1 MTSHRDGRAKSFVG
15 GEIMNEQMRQR
26 RGRLWMIVAVLT
38 IGGMLLAACGGSKT
52 TPAPAQSPT
61 TDTKDATAAAIAS
74 ATGNPNIPTLH
85 DVVELAPPVPQD
97 GGSQP
102 GALPNATL
110 TYQMSSDIPSAD
122 PAVDS
127 WGNIYPLVFMPLLS
141 LTPDN
146 RVAQYAA
153 ENMQLSD
160 DGMTYTFKLRKTFF
174 SDGVAVTAGDYA
186 FGMQRVCDPV
196 VAGSYSNVFF
206 DIVGCQDWRS
216 ADESSVSQDQMNELR
231 QAVEESIKAIAEDTL
246 QIKISHPAGYFPYVL
261 TLWMTDPVRRDLVEN
276 DPGGW
281 WKNPDT
287 YLGNGPFRVTKY
299 TPNQEWVFEPNPHF
313 PLGKPGISKLTL
325 KIIPSSATALLAYQ
339 TGELD
344 IYALSTSQ
352 YPQVLSNPV
361 LKPDLIELLSPSTMW
376 LYLNMEDPPFDSL
389 EVRQAFAS
397 AMNRE
402 LYIQQVNSGAGQPA
416 GTLLY
421 PGIPGYQT
429 EYQQAYDPDR
439 AKALLADAGYPGG
452 KDFPAIKLYFDGSDD
467 LSKKDALFWS
477 DQFKQVLGVNIV
489 PSGIDSVELSKMFD
503 EKDPEL
509 QLTTSVW
516 WQDYPSAQNWLSLLF
531 GNDSPF
537 ASRGWNDPKFNDLV
551 NQADRLSGDEAAAL
565 YAKADAY
572 LAEMA
577 AALFYMHGADLTLV
591 KPYVRGYSTGASQT
605 YGFYYNMVF
614 GPGAMYVVEH

>member
-1 MTSHRDGRAKSFVG
+1 
-15 GEIMNEQMRQR
+15 
-26 RGRLWMIVAVLT
+26 
-38 IGGMLLAACGGSKT
+38 
-52 TPAPAQSPT
+52 
-61 TDTKDATAAAIAS
+61 
-74 ATGNPNIPTLH
+74 
-85 DVVELAPPVPQD
+85 
-97 GGSQP
+97 
-102 GALPNATL
+102 
-110 TYQMSSDIPSAD
+110 
-122 PAVDS
+122 
-127 WGNIYPLVFMPLLS
+127 
-141 LTPDN
+141 
-146 RVAQYAA
+146 
-153 ENMQLSD
+153 
-160 DGMTYTFKLRKTFF
+160 
-174 SDGVAVTAGDYA
+174 
-186 FGMQRVCDPV
+186 
-196 VAGSYSNVFF
+196 
-206 DIVGCQDWRS
+206 
-216 ADESSVSQDQMNELR
+216 
-231 QAVEESIKAIAEDTL
+231 
-246 QIKISHPAGYFPYVL
+246 
-261 TLWMTDPVRRDLVEN
+261 
-276 DPGGW
+276 
-281 WKNPDT
+281 
-287 YLGNGPFRVTKY
+287 
-299 TPNQEWVFEPNPHF
+299 
-313 PLGKPGISKLTL
+313 
-325 KIIPSSATALLAYQ
+325 
-339 TGELD
+339 
-344 IYALSTSQ
+344 
-352 YPQVLSNPV
+352 
-361 LKPDLIELLSPSTMW
+361 MW

-439 AKALLADAGYPGG
+439 AKALLAEAGYPGG